1 MSEYYHDDPLEEA
14 VVKRRN
20 PASALGAMAL
30 LVIAGLFLHTTFAA
44 NINIGLN
51 GQVEFGQG
59 VSLLT
64 TCSGNTAIK
73 VTPKVTF
80 NNVSNGGSYNFT
92 SLTVADI
99 PATCINKQLTFTA
112 YQSDGTP
119 VALFNGRTALVIIGD
134 GTIIS
139 TALGINGV
147 SVTSSYTSGVG
158 SFVATFTTTP
168 ASAAII
174 KSIALQSGDSTFS
187 PAYSIGQTGPGGGT
201 IYYVNADGFNEVGA
215 ACANKCHY
223 LEYAPNTW
231 SGGTSD
237 PSTLWSSDTTHVAMQ
252 YDSLGQDGTYNQG
265 LGAGFKNTQDM
276 LTSNPVTGYVAD
288 TSEAAYRV
296 VRYAG
301 TDNSAGQWFLPSYFE
316 AKAIFDSP
324 IVSSGGFSPNGFG
337 NCCDI
342 GRYWTSSE
350 GSATQ
355 AWMIRVDTGMGYRGK
370 NETIMQVRP
379 VRAF

>member
-1 MSEYYHDDPLEEA
+1 MSEYYYDDPVEES
-14 VVKRRN
+14 VVRRRN
-20 PASALGAMAL
+20 PVSALGAVAL
-30 LVIAGLFLHTTFAA
+30 LIVSGLFLHTTLAA
-44 NINIGLN
+44 NINIGLT
-51 GQVEFGQG
+51 GHVEFGQG

-64 TCSGNTAIK
+64 SCSGSTAIK
-73 VTPKVTF
+73 LTPTVSF
-80 NNVSNGGSYNFT
+80 ANVSGGGSYNFT
-92 SLTVADI
+92 SLSISNI

-119 VALFNGRTALVIIGD
+119 IAIFNGRTSLAVVGD
-134 GTIIS
+134 GTIIAP
-139 TALGINGV
+139 ALGVNGV
-147 SVTSSYTSGVG
+147 SFTSTYNAGVG
-158 SFVATFTTTP
+158 AFVATFTTTP
-168 ASAAII
+168 ASAALI
-174 KSIALQSGDSTFS
+174 KSITLQSSDASFTPG
-187 PAYSIGQTGPGGGT
+187 YSIGQTGPGGGT
-201 IYYVNADGFNEVGA
+201 IYYVNADGFIEVGA
-215 ACANKCHY
+215 PCANKCHY

-265 LGAGFKNTQDM
+265 MGAGFKNTQDM

-301 TDNSAGQWFLPSYFE
+301 NDNSAGQWFLPSYSE

-324 IVSSGGFSPNGFG
+324 IVSSGGFSPFGFG

-370 NETIMQVRP
+370 NETILQVRP